1 MKKHEKIVSTLLLIL
16 VLTFII
22 LTVPKLNLTGNAVLE
37 KYAYTK
43 AICDSSGY
51 CEDFLIECS
60 GQNLEKRTPT
70 AFVIRIK
77 NAEENLNKNF
87 CD

>member
-51 CEDFLIECS
+51 CEDFLIECN
-60 GQNLEKRTPT
+60 GQNLDKLTPT
-70 AFVIRIK
+70 GFAIES
-77 NAEENLNKNF
+77 NNQENLNEIL